1 MYEFIENNIDE
12 YTKKI
17 TKLFNNSRLRISTGG
32 SDIEKSIR
40 SEIRKLRKK
49 LKDTD
54 EGFFM
59 LLILFILSDLGYNP
73 ENKTDI
79 LNELNFDLEAFLA
92 SYNQTTLYVY
102 KNEVERKTERYSEG
116 LIAIGD
122 MNDPDTMKLMKD
134 NIRYW
139 WKQLEE
145 ISVDMER
152 DIVVKEAKHRGF
164 KKIKWVAVGDEKT
177 CKECRRLNGQIFSV
191 DEIPARPHIGC
202 RCILKEAE

>member
-1 MYEFIENNIDE
+1 MYEFIEKNIDE

-54 EGFFM
+54 EDFFM

-73 ENKTDI
+73 ENKTYI

-164 KKIKWVAVGDEKT
+164 KKMKWVAVGDEKT
-177 CKECRRLNGQIFSV
+177 CKECMRLNGQIFSV

-202 RCILKEAE
+202 RCILKETE